1 MSAELLHQLTILR
14 DRVAELE
21 TQLATSQKAKSAL
34 RQSKTELEK
43 ALEERTDQLQQS
55 VAQLQQEIL
64 DRQLAEENLKKQ
76 ERQIKSL
83 LNNIPHI
90 AWLKDPESK
99 YIAVNEPFARACG
112 LTPEDIVD
120 KTDFD
125 LWPSELAAKYREDDF
140 QVIVSGQQKV
150 VEELVVDALGNTSWV
165 ETIKTPIY
173 SEGKIIGTTGFA
185 QDITV
190 RKQAEI
196 NLRELNEELEAR
208 IEERTAALQQSES
221 RLLTLLSSAP
231 LILFGIDRQG
241 RFTFSEG
248 KGLEAIGLQPGELV
262 GQVVWEVYR
271 DIPETIDSINRAL
284 AGEKVKGVITELAD
298 AVYESQLS
306 PVRNATGEV
315 IGMVGVSTEISDV
328 YDELRL
334 RKQVEQQL
342 QQQAQFLQGIW
353 DGVDY
358 GIFVLDVLDGG
369 ADFRYVR
376 FNPAMER
383 ITLVPIEL
391 LLGKTIS
398 EALSTDMATLYCQYF
413 AEAIRY
419 RKTISFEERFYINS
433 DETWWLLNVTP
444 LRDDNSQIHQLV
456 VTATNITNSKAA
468 EIALQESESKYR
480 SLVDTSQ
487 DMIWSVDLEGRYT
500 FVNPA
505 VKKIYGYEPEEMI
518 GRQFTDFLPP
528 QQIQKDFEAFTCVL
542 AGEALLQ
549 YESIQIAKDGRLI
562 NLIFNAIALRGEAG
576 NILGATGIASDIS
589 LRKLAESALAE
600 SEAKFRR
607 LVENAND
614 LIYEHSIDSIF
625 TYLSPK
631 ISDLIGY
638 EISELL
644 GKSFVP
650 LIYPQDLPA
659 VTAVL
664 NCIIE
669 TGEKQAGLELR
680 AQHKDGSWHWITCNI
695 SPVKDANGN
704 IISFMGIARDIR
716 DRKIVE
722 ETLRHS
728 ESQLRQQAL
737 DLELALRQLQRTQ
750 SQLIQSEKM
759 SSLGQLVAGVAHEI
773 NNPVNFIY
781 GNLTYANDYTQNLL
795 KLLQLYQKHY
805 SEPVTE
811 IQEEIEA
818 SDIEFLLED
827 LPKIL
832 SSMKVGAERIQ
843 QIVTS
848 LRTFSRMDEAEMKE
862 VNIHEGIDSTLMI
875 LQHRIKAKSDRP
887 AINIIKE
894 YGKLPL
900 VECSA
905 GQLNQV
911 FMNILSNALDAL
923 DERDAQ
929 RSINEM
935 EQMPSSISIYTQ
947 VSNANYVEIRIIDNG
962 PGIQKSVRERLFDP
976 FFTTKA
982 VGKGT
987 GMGLSISYQIITE
1000 RHGGTLECISTPGEG
1015 AEFKVMIPLRPS

>member
-21 TQLATSQKAKSAL
+21 TQLATSQKAESAL
-34 RQSKTELEK
+34 RQSNAELEK
-43 ALEERTDQLQQS
+43 AVEERTDRLQQS
-55 VAQLQQEIL
+55 VTQLQQEMR
-64 DRQLAEENLKKQ
+64 DRQFAEEKLKKQ

-90 AWLKDPESK
+90 AWLKDPESI
-99 YIAVNEPFARACG
+99 YIAVNEPFAKACG
-112 LTPEDIVD
+112 LTPEDIVG

-125 LWPSELAAKYREDDF
+125 LWPSELATKYREDDF
-140 QVIVSGQQKV
+140 QIIASGQQKV
-150 VEELVVDALGNTSWV
+150 IEESIIDALGNTFWV

-173 SEGKIIGTTGFA
+173 SEGRIIGTTGFG

-196 NLRELNEELEAR
+196 ALEKNE
-208 IEERTAALQQSES
+208 T
-221 RLLTLLSSAP
+221 
-231 LILFGIDRQG
+231 
-241 RFTFSEG
+241 
-248 KGLEAIGLQPGELV
+248 
-262 GQVVWEVYR
+262 
-271 DIPETIDSINRAL
+271 
-284 AGEKVKGVITELAD
+284 
-298 AVYESQLS
+298 
-306 PVRNATGEV
+306 
-315 IGMVGVSTEISDV
+315 
-328 YDELRL
+328 
-334 RKQVEQQL
+334 
-342 QQQAQFLQGIW
+342 
-353 DGVDY
+353 
-358 GIFVLDVLDGG
+358 
-369 ADFRYVR
+369 
-376 FNPAMER
+376 
-383 ITLVPIEL
+383 
-391 LLGKTIS
+391 
-398 EALSTDMATLYCQYF
+398 
-413 AEAIRY
+413 
-419 RKTISFEERFYINS
+419 
-433 DETWWLLNVTP
+433 
-444 LRDDNSQIHQLV
+444 
-456 VTATNITNSKAA
+456 
-468 EIALQESESKYR
+468 KYR

-487 DMIWSVDLEGRYT
+487 DMIWSVDLEGCYT

-505 VKKIYGYEPEEMI
+505 VRKIYGYEPEEMI
-518 GRQFTDFLPP
+518 GRQFTNFLPP
-528 QQIQKDFEAFTCVL
+528 QQIQKDFEAFTRVL
-542 AGEALLQ
+542 GGEALLQ
-549 YESIQIAKDGRLI
+549 YESIQIAKDGRPI
-562 NLIFNAIALRGEAG
+562 NLIFNAIALRGETG
-576 NILGATGIASDIS
+576 NIIGATGLASDIS
-589 LRKLAESALAE
+589 LRKLAEAALAE

-631 ISDLIGY
+631 IFDLIGY

-650 LIYPQDLPA
+650 LIHPEDLPA
-659 VTAVL
+659 VIAFL

-669 TGEKQAGLELR
+669 TGEKLAGLEFR
-680 AQHKDGSWHWITCNI
+680 TQHKDSSWHWITCNI
-695 SPVKDANGN
+695 SPVKDADGN

-716 DRKIVE
+716 DRKLVE
-722 ETLRHS
+722 ETMRHS

-805 SEPVTE
+805 PEPVTE

-832 SSMKVGAERIQ
+832 SSMKLGSERIQ

-848 LRTFSRMDEAEMKE
+848 LRSFSRMDEAEMKE

-929 RSINEM
+929 RSTYEI
-935 EQMPSSISIYTQ
+935 QQKPSSISIHTEL
-947 VSNANYVEIRIIDNG
+947 SSTNHVEIRIIDNG
-962 PGIQKSVRERLFDP
+962 PGIPKSVLERLFDP

-1015 AEFKVMIPLRPS
+1015 AEFKVMIPLKLW

>member
-21 TQLATSQKAKSAL
+21 TQLAESQKAESAL
-34 RQSKTELEK
+34 RQSKAELEM
-43 ALEERTDQLQQS
+43 AVEEYTSQLQQS
-55 VAQLQQEIL
+55 RDRLQQEIC
-64 DRQLAEENLKKQ
+64 DRQFAEEKLKKQ
-76 ERQIKSL
+76 EHQIKSL

-90 AWLKDPESK
+90 AWLKDPESI
-99 YIAVNEPFARACG
+99 YIAVNEPFAKACG
-112 LTPEDIVD
+112 LTPEDIVG

-125 LWPSELAAKYREDDF
+125 LWPSELATKYRQDDF
-140 QVIVSGQQKV
+140 QIIASGQQKV
-150 VEELVVDALGNTSWV
+150 IEESIIDALGNTFWV

-173 SEGKIIGTTGFA
+173 SEGKIIGTTGFG

-196 NLRELNEELEAR
+196 ALEKNE
-208 IEERTAALQQSES
+208 I
-221 RLLTLLSSAP
+221 
-231 LILFGIDRQG
+231 
-241 RFTFSEG
+241 
-248 KGLEAIGLQPGELV
+248 
-262 GQVVWEVYR
+262 
-271 DIPETIDSINRAL
+271 
-284 AGEKVKGVITELAD
+284 
-298 AVYESQLS
+298 
-306 PVRNATGEV
+306 
-315 IGMVGVSTEISDV
+315 
-328 YDELRL
+328 
-334 RKQVEQQL
+334 
-342 QQQAQFLQGIW
+342 
-353 DGVDY
+353 
-358 GIFVLDVLDGG
+358 
-369 ADFRYVR
+369 
-376 FNPAMER
+376 
-383 ITLVPIEL
+383 
-391 LLGKTIS
+391 
-398 EALSTDMATLYCQYF
+398 
-413 AEAIRY
+413 
-419 RKTISFEERFYINS
+419 
-433 DETWWLLNVTP
+433 
-444 LRDDNSQIHQLV
+444 
-456 VTATNITNSKAA
+456 
-468 EIALQESESKYR
+468 KYR

-487 DMIWSVDLEGRYT
+487 DMIWSVDLEGCYT

-505 VKKIYGYEPEEMI
+505 VRKIYGYEPEEMI
-518 GRQFTDFLPP
+518 GRQFTNFLPP
-528 QQIQKDFEAFTCVL
+528 QQIQKDFEAFTRVL
-542 AGEALLQ
+542 GGEALLQ
-549 YESIQIAKDGRLI
+549 YESVQLAKDGRPI
-562 NLIFNAIALRGEAG
+562 NLIFNAIALRGETG
-576 NILGATGIASDIS
+576 NIIGATGLASDIS
-589 LRKLAESALAE
+589 LRKLAEAALAE

-631 ISDLIGY
+631 IFDLIGY

-650 LIYPQDLPA
+650 LIHPEDLPA
-659 VTAVL
+659 VIAFL

-669 TGEKQAGLELR
+669 TGEKLAGLEFR
-680 AQHKDGSWHWITCNI
+680 TKHKDSSWHWITCNI
-695 SPVKDANGN
+695 SPVKDADGN

-716 DRKIVE
+716 DRKLVE
-722 ETLRHS
+722 ETLRQS

-805 SEPVTE
+805 PEPVTE

-818 SDIEFLLED
+818 SDIEFFLED

-832 SSMKVGAERIQ
+832 SSMKLGSERIQ

-848 LRTFSRMDEAEMKE
+848 LRSFSRMDEAEMKE

-887 AINIIKE
+887 AIHIIKE

-929 RSINEM
+929 RSTNEI
-935 EQMPSSISIYTQ
+935 EQMPSSISIHTAI
-947 VSNANYVEIRIIDNG
+947 SSTNYVEIRITDNG
-962 PGIQKSVRERLFDP
+962 PGIPKSILERLFDP

-1000 RHGGTLECISTPGEG
+1000 RHGGTLECISVPGEG
-1015 AEFKVMIPLRPS
+1015 AEFKVMIPLKPSS